1 MTHNSKTYNLSI
13 NSKDPVGTDCINITA
28 TSSMPSDLLRLLQLS
43 GQGNNTVYCLNIA
56 DQQSECEPG
65 VQVSSNSNT
74 TVTSSSAQ
82 DVAHVLAGEIQ
93 SCGEQD
99 FAIME
104 QQAEYD
110 YGHSDPTEDGHQF
123 DLKDYNFKGRA
134 DLPER
139 LTSARFG
146 SNPLKSEMEESAFL
160 KLKSKYEE
168 YLEES
173 RENEAG
179 LDSPLTANSRDEF
192 EHDPLRNEEPVDDGS
207 RSPLSRIERQ
217 TLPD

>member
-1 MTHNSKTYNLSI
+1 MTHNSKTYNLNI

-28 TSSMPSDLLRLLQLS
+28 TSSMPADLLRLLQLS
-43 GQGNNTVYCLNIA
+43 GQGSNTVYSLSIA

-74 TVTSSSAQ
+74 TVTSSSAEQ
-82 DVAHVLAGEIQ
+82 VAQVLAGEMQ

-110 YGHSDPTEDGHQF
+110 YGHHDPTQEGHEF

-146 SNPLKSEMEESAFL
+146 SNPLKSEMEESAFV
-160 KLKSKYEE
+160 KLKNKYEQ

-179 LDSPLTANSRDEF
+179 QESPLTANARDEF
-192 EHDPLRNEEPVDDGS
+192 DHDPLADEEPVVDGS

-217 TLPD
+217 KLPK

>member
-1 MTHNSKTYNLSI
+1 
-13 NSKDPVGTDCINITA
+13 
-28 TSSMPSDLLRLLQLS
+28 
-43 GQGNNTVYCLNIA
+43 
-56 DQQSECEPG
+56 
-65 VQVSSNSNT
+65 
-74 TVTSSSAQ
+74 
-82 DVAHVLAGEIQ
+82 
-93 SCGEQD
+93 
-99 FAIME
+99 ME

-110 YGHSDPTEDGHQF
+110 YGHRDPTDEGHEF

-146 SNPLKSEMEESAFL
+146 SNPLKSDMKESAFDEMM
-160 KLKSKYEE
+160 SRYQQS
-168 YLEES
+168 LEEG

-179 LDSPLTANSRDEF
+179 LASPLTANNRDEF
-192 EHDPLRNEEPVDDGS
+192 DHDPLAGEEPVDDGS